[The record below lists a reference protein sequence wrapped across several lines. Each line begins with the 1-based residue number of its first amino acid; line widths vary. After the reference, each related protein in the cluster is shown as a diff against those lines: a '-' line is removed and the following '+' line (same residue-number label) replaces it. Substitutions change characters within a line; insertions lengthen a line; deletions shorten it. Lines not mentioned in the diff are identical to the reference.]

1 MVSRQLLHP
10 FPHPSIHLSICPENI
25 DESAVCLAQGP
36 CAAEAPLPTGFFVQ
50 LSSQYLSVCS
60 SWAHN
65 DEQGPTLTLG
75 KSPAPPKPF
84 TSASVK
90 WGGNNTVCAFKGCC
104 KREQVPCAEP
114 PSTAWPWCPQMSAAP
129 VSLLPSWNSATELP

>member
-10 FPHPSIHLSICPENI
+10 SPHPSIHLSVCPGNI

-36 CAAEAPLPTGFFVQ
+36 RAAEAPLPTGFFVQ
-50 LSSQYLSVCS
+50 LSSQYLSVCP
-60 SWAHN
+60 SWARS

-84 TSASVK
+84 TFASVK
-90 WGGNNTVCAFKGCC
+90 WGGTTQC
-104 KREQVPCAEP
+104 VPLRAPASVSKHPVQSP
-114 PSTAWPWCPQMSAAP
+114 PSTAWPWCPQMSAAA
-129 VSLLPSWNSATELP
+129 VSLLLSWNSATELP